1 MCTNFYVVFSA
12 GSTVISPVSFL
23 ILVIFVFSL
32 SIIIS
37 LARGL
42 SILLIFPPKN
52 QLFVSLIFS
61 IVFLFS
67 ISLISSLIIIIYFLL
82 LALGLFCSFFKLV
95 WKYRL
100 LTKGI
105 SSLHLSVYCYKYSS
119 KQYFSWILLV
129 FICCV
134 FVNQFKLFSYIH
146 WDFLFD
152 L

>member
-1 MCTNFYVVFSA
+1 MSTNFFVVFYA

-42 SILLIFPPKN
+42 LILLISPPKN

-67 ISLISSLIIIIYFLL
+67 ISLISILIIIIYFLL
-82 LALGLFCSFFKLV
+82 LALGLFCSFLV
-95 WKYRL
+95 YPEVGRKITDLRL
-100 LTKGI
+100 
-105 SSLHLSVYCYKYSS
+105 V
-119 KQYFSWILLV
+119 
-129 FICCV
+129 
-134 FVNQFKLFSYIH
+134 LFSNINRSIQWY
-146 WDFLFD
+146 
-152 L
+152 